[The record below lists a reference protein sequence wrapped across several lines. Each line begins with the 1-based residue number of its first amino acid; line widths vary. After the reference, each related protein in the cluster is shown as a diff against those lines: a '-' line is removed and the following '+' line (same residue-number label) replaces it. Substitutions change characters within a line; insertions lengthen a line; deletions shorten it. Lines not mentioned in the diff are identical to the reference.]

1 MGDTGRDLRIA
12 SRKQSQAPRIT
23 RGWKSKKIFFNVLT
37 PRGSITSIQQSDTG
51 IATLTCRENKMATV
65 ALTANELS
73 LLIQLR
79 AEAEGCR
86 IETVDGQAY
95 RDVYL
100 DNVPMRRNDARN
112 FAATL
117 GSLTKKGI
125 YLPQCGEFGSV
136 DVTTEAVS
144 GFAAY
149 L

>member
-1 MGDTGRDLRIA
+1 MTA
-12 SRKQSQAPRIT
+12 VT
-23 RGWKSKKIFFNVLT
+23 
-37 PRGSITSIQQSDTG
+37 
-51 IATLTCRENKMATV
+51 
-65 ALTANELS
+65 LTANELS

-86 IETVDGQAY
+86 IETVDGQQAY

-100 DNVPMRRNDARN
+100 DNVHARRSDARN

-117 GSLTKKGI
+117 GSLTKKGF
-125 YLPQCGEFGSV
+125 YQPQCGEFGTV

>member
-1 MGDTGRDLRIA
+1 MTA
-12 SRKQSQAPRIT
+12 VT
-23 RGWKSKKIFFNVLT
+23 
-37 PRGSITSIQQSDTG
+37 
-51 IATLTCRENKMATV
+51 
-65 ALTANELS
+65 LTANELS

-86 IETVDGQAY
+86 IETVDGRKL

-117 GSLTKKGI
+117 GSLTKKGF
-125 YLPQCGEFGSV
+125 YQPQCGEFGTV